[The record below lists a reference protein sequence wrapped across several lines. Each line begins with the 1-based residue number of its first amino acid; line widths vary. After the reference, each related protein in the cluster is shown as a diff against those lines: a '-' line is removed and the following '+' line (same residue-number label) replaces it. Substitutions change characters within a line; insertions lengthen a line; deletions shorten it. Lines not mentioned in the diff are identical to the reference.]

1 MVYNFFHSDAYQ
13 LSRKSDLMYVVPTPY
28 SVSKTIL
35 RAPYPY
41 RIAANSLVL
50 SSNGLSAIALV
61 PYFIKLPGSCLKS
74 KAIPK
79 TVPELY
85 SVLFKASTAFSV
97 FSWLV
102 FYKINFEN
110 SGPSGPFIIHKNT
123 FLRRK
128 QNGTHQNQWIFL

>member
-102 FYKINFEN
+102 FRTLLDCRGFSRYGTIKV
-110 SGPSGPFIIHKNT
+110 SK
-123 FLRRK
+123 LRKERAI
-128 QNGTHQNQWIFL
+128 WIT

>member
-123 FLRRK
+123 F
-128 QNGTHQNQWIFL
+128 